1 MSEKHPL
8 DELFREQ
15 LNDHSYEAPMHVWD
29 RIAEQRQS
37 FQTTRRSKKWMPW
50 AGLFLV
56 LIGVG
61 ALLWQ
66 VVDQGDDL
74 PIPGPDFSQPS
85 PEIAPATADNTL
97 PPQPPNSTREL
108 LADAQASLAAATY
121 AQKTDLSPVVVA
133 SLPTRSEQSVRAR
146 SVVRHVRVTRLPMA
160 NRPLPPGSNPDASV
174 VLLPSRSATVDNPII
189 EEELACAKFE
199 ETRIWTSSIDFM
211 VSPDI
216 VSRTLEPISS
226 QFTEYAQ
233 ARNATESFRY
243 GFSAGVRFSTTSPAG
258 FAVRSGLNYSQINEQ
273 FTYETEEEERITV
286 TTAYGPN
293 GQVIG
298 TDTVVDFVSLQQFS
312 NNRYTTVDIPLL
324 VGYEFSAGSK
334 FRVSLNG
341 GTFINMLFTQNGEFL
356 SPSTFEPVAFSGDR
370 PDTYHAY
377 RNRLGLALYGSV
389 GVTYRLNDQFD
400 ILVEPHF
407 KWRPQSVTV
416 PGYVLDQ
423 RYFTSGLFIGFRKKV

>member
-1 MSEKHPL
+1 M
-8 DELFREQ
+8 
-15 LNDHSYEAPMHVWD
+15 
-29 RIAEQRQS
+29 
-37 FQTTRRSKKWMPW
+37 
-50 AGLFLV
+50 
-56 LIGVG
+56 
-61 ALLWQ
+61 
-66 VVDQGDDL
+66 
-74 PIPGPDFSQPS
+74 
-85 PEIAPATADNTL
+85 
-97 PPQPPNSTREL
+97 
-108 LADAQASLAAATY
+108 ADAQASLAAATFTR
-121 AQKTDLSPVVVA
+121 KKDLSPIVP
-133 SLPTRSEQSVRAR
+133 SLPARTEQSVRAR
-146 SVVRHVRVTRLPMA
+146 SVVRNVPVRRLPMA
-160 NRPLPPGSNPDASV
+160 NHSQAEGSNSYTSV
-174 VLLPSRSATVDNPII
+174 VLLPTRQATVDNPIE

-216 VSRTLEPISS
+216 VSRTLEPIGP
-226 QFTEYAQ
+226 QFAEYAQ

-273 FTYETEEEERITV
+273 FAYETDQEERITV

-298 TDTVVDFVSLQQFS
+298 TDTVVDFVSLQRFS

-324 VGYEFSAGSK
+324 IGYEFSAGSK

-341 GTFINMLFTQNGEFL
+341 GTFINMLFTQHGEFL

-377 RNRLGLALYGSV
+377 RNRLGLALFGSL

-407 KWRPQSVTV
+407 KWRPQSVTA

>member
-37 FQTTRRSKKWMPW
+37 TQTIRRSKKWMPW

-56 LIGVG
+56 LIGIG

-66 VVDQGDDL
+66 VADQSDDL
-74 PIPGPDFSQPS
+74 PIPGPDFSHPS
-85 PEIAPATADNTL
+85 PAIAPATANNIL
-97 PPQPPNSTREL
+97 PPQAPSSTREL

-121 AQKTDLSPVVVA
+121 TQKTDRSPVIVA
-133 SLPTRSEQSVRAR
+133 SLPARNEQSVRAR

-160 NRPLPPGSNPDASV
+160 NRSLPPESNPGASV
-174 VLLPSRSATVDNPII
+174 ILLPSRQATVDNPIV

-216 VSRTLEPISS
+216 VSRTLEPISP

-233 ARNATESFRY
+233 ARNASESFRY

-341 GTFINMLFTQNGEFL
+341 GTFINMLFTQSGEFL

-377 RNRLGLALYGSV
+377 RNRLGLAMYGSV

>member
-1 MSEKHPL
+1 MSGKHPL

-15 LNDHSYEAPMHVWD
+15 LHDHSYEAPMHVWD
-29 RIAEQRQS
+29 RIAEQRQTV
-37 FQTTRRSKKWMPW
+37 QTTRRSNKWMRW
-50 AGLFLV
+50 AGLFLI
-56 LIGVG
+56 LAGIGTII
-61 ALLWQ
+61 WQ
-66 VVDQGDDL
+66 AVDQSDDL
-74 PIPGPDFSQPS
+74 PIPTPIFSEPA
-85 PEIAPATADNTL
+85 PAIAPATADKII
-97 PPQPPNSTREL
+97 PPQDPNSAKEL
-108 LADAQASLAAATY
+108 LANARASLAAATFTKQRENQ
-121 AQKTDLSPVVVA
+121 APVVA
-133 SLPTRSEQSVRAR
+133 TLPGRTEESVRAR
-146 SVVRHVRVTRLPMA
+146 SVVRHVQVTRLPMT
-160 NRPLPPGSNPDASV
+160 NRPPTYGGNANTSV
-174 VLLPSRSATVDNPII
+174 VFLPSRQATVDNPIK
-189 EEELACAKFE
+189 EEDLACAKFE

-216 VSRTLEPISS
+216 VTRSLEPVNP
-226 QFTEYAQ
+226 QYTDYAT

-258 FAVRSGLNYSQINEQ
+258 FAVRSGLNFSQINEQ
-273 FTYETEEEERITV
+273 FAYESEQEERITV
-286 TTAYGPN
+286 TIAYGPN

-298 TDTVVDFVSLQQFS
+298 RDTVVDFVSTQRFS
-312 NNRYTTVDIPLL
+312 NNRYSTVDIPLL

-334 FRVSLNG
+334 FQVSVNG

-377 RNRLGLALYGSV
+377 RNRLGLAFYGSL

>member
-1 MSEKHPL
+1 MSGKHPL

-15 LNDHSYEAPMHVWD
+15 LHDHSYEAPMHVWD
-29 RIAEQRQS
+29 RIAEQRQTV
-37 FQTTRRSKKWMPW
+37 QTPRRSKKWMPW

-56 LIGVG
+56 LAG
-61 ALLWQ
+61 AGFFLWQ
-66 VVDQGDDL
+66 SAEHSTDL
-74 PIPGPDFSQPS
+74 PIPGPDFTEPS
-85 PEIAPATADNTL
+85 PTIAPAAAGDL
-97 PPQPPNSTREL
+97 EPPNHTRSTEAL
-108 LADAQASLAAATY
+108 FADAQAAIAVGPISKKSANSSLALP
-121 AQKTDLSPVVVA
+121 DLPS
-133 SLPTRSEQSVRAR
+133 RSEKSVRAR
-146 SVVRHVRVTRLPMA
+146 SVVRHVPVTRLPMSD
-160 NRPLPPGSNPDASV
+160 RPLAQGGNADNGV
-174 VLLPSRSATVDNPII
+174 VFLPSRLATIDQPVR

-216 VSRTLEPISS
+216 VSRELDPISPS
-226 QFTEYAQ
+226 YADYAL
-233 ARNATESFRY
+233 ARDASESFRY
-243 GFSAGVRFSTTSPAG
+243 GFSAGVRFSTTSPSG

-273 FTYETEEEERITV
+273 FAYETDQEERITV
-286 TTAYGPN
+286 TIAYGPN

-298 TDTVVDFVSLQQFS
+298 RDTVVDFVSTQRFV
-312 NNRYTTVDIPLL
+312 NNRYATVDIPLL

-370 PDTYHAY
+370 PDTYHAF
-377 RNRLGLALYGSV
+377 RNRLGLALYGSL
-389 GVTYRLNDQFD
+389 GVTYSLNDQFD